1 MGKIDVK
8 KLKKSLSLSH
18 YSLILDKLGIPIFSK
33 SNTEWRCFSGDRHK
47 NSYDGG
53 TNLVFYPDTK
63 IFTSFSAGRSYDC
76 ISLVQ
81 TRLNLLGQTCSFL
94 DACNWILEKTGLDP
108 TKITKPLANNHIYD
122 WSELERFVRVRKYGN
137 QLPEYKRNIIDTLP
151 QLYPQAWIDEG
162 ISEETMAKYQIRY
175 YERCNQTVIPCF
187 DDEARLIGVRV
198 RNWDKDRVEQAK
210 YMLLIT
216 LNGQCYKFNTNQVFY
231 GINYNKPMI
240 EQTGEVWLGE
250 SEKFVQKLDTFYGP
264 KSCALGMYGHQ
275 LGLQRRNQLIKMGV
289 KKVVVVP
296 DCDFIGQDDAFFEE
310 WCKSVRRL
318 CDMFK
323 GYCQVDIV
331 WDDSGELLGPKENAT
346 DRDKE
351 TWDKLW
357 ESRERYL

>member
-8 KLKKSLSLSH
+8 KLKKSLSLAH
-18 YSLILDKLGIPIFSK
+18 HKQIMQALGIPAYSENKEQIIY
-33 SNTEWRCFSGDRHK
+33 FSGDK
-47 NSYDGG
+47 NKDALKGSPKLY
-53 TNLVFYPDTK
+53 FYKDSQ
-63 IFTSFSAGRSYDC
+63 IYFGYTSSRSYDI

-81 TRLNLLGQTCSFL
+81 TRLSLLKQPCSFL
-94 DACNWILEKTGLDP
+94 DACQFILDTTNINPDSISRVKKEG
-108 TKITKPLANNHIYD
+108 HVYD
-122 WSELERFVRVRKYGN
+122 WSNLERFIRVRKYGN
-137 QLPEYKRNIIDTLP
+137 QLSEYNRNIIDTLP
-151 QLYPQAWIDEG
+151 SLYPQAWIDEG
-162 ISEETMAKYQIRY
+162 ISEETMEKYQIRY

-187 DDEARLIGVRV
+187 DDEARLVGVRV

-210 YMLLIT
+210 YMPLIT
-216 LNGQCYKFNTNQVFY
+216 LDGQCYKFNTNQVFY

-250 SEKFVQKLDTFYGP
+250 SEKFVLKLDGWFGP
-264 KSCALGMYGHQ
+264 KSCALAMYGHQ
-275 LGLQRRNQLIKMGV
+275 LGMQRRNQLIKMGV
-289 KKVVVVP
+289 KRVVYCP
-296 DCDFIGQDDAFFEE
+296 DMDFIGQDDAFFED

-357 ESRERYL
+357 ESKEKYL